1 MASWRTG
8 LGVRALA
15 EMRPVLKGKIAVV
28 TGGSR
33 GIGRAVSLRLAAAG
47 ASVVVNYFLNRE
59 AAEKTAVEIRSHG
72 VRAHLVQA
80 DMKDPRQIR
89 ALFDVVRKEFGG
101 LDILVSNAASGV
113 FRPVQELTAKHWD
126 WMMNTHPRALLLC
139 AQAAAELM
147 RGRHGRIVSVSSV
160 GSVRA
165 IPQYAGM
172 GASKGALEALTRYL
186 AVEFASHG
194 IAVNCVSGG
203 AVATETWQ
211 QLPEVESLIEGIRRK
226 TPAGR
231 IATPEDMA
239 EAVLFLVS
247 PQAEM
252 IRGQVLIVDGGFS
265 LTL

>member
-1 MASWRTG
+1 M
-8 LGVRALA
+8 RARA
-15 EMRPVLKGKIAVV
+15 ETRPVLKGKVAVV

-33 GIGRAVSLRLAAAG
+33 GIGRAISLRLAAAG

-59 AAEKTAVEIRSHG
+59 AAEKTAAEIRRHG

-89 ALFDVVRKEFGG
+89 ALFDAVRGEFGG

-113 FRPVQELTAKHWD
+113 FRPVQELSAKHWD
-126 WMMNTHPRALLLC
+126 WMMNTHPRAFLLC
-139 AQAAAELM
+139 AQAAVDLM
-147 RGRHGRIVSVSSV
+147 QGRQGRIVCISSI

-172 GASKGALEALTRYL
+172 GASKGALEAMTRYL
-186 AVEFASHG
+186 AVEFAPHG

-211 QLPEVESLIEGIRRK
+211 QLPDVEMVIEGIRRK

-231 IATPEDMA
+231 IATPEDIA

-252 IRGQVLIVDGGFS
+252 IRGQILIVDGGFS